1 MNCQWLMIMAGGK
14 GRECS
19 YNGEEREDGMGA
31 DGGREATRTHDD
43 FLWQLPGS
51 SPPVLSH
58 TFFWWWPG

>member
-31 DGGREATRTHDD
+31 DGGREAARTHDD